1 MSRKMTIYWNFV
13 VYFAVQKYVVKYNI
27 IIIFEKPLSNNIYGD
42 TQWDIKYYI
51 RADKITKK

>member
-1 MSRKMTIYWNFV
+1 MTIYWNFV

-42 TQWDIKYYI
+42 TQWEIKYYI